1 MRLKEILSKYF
12 KGDKVIWGVIF
23 TLSIFSLL
31 AVYSSTGTLAYKYQ
45 EGNTAYYIV
54 KHFVLL
60 AVGLGIIYITHL
72 IPYKYYSRL
81 SQLFLYISIFLL
93 AITLVMGTSLNQ
105 ATRWLTL
112 PGLGLT
118 IQTSDL
124 AKLALIMYLAR
135 VLSMRQD
142 QNKIN
147 DLNGVMVS
155 LFLPVLLVCGL
166 IMPANLS
173 TALIL
178 AVTSFLLM
186 FIGRV
191 KIKYLLSV
199 SSVGLVI
206 IAFVI
211 AGVLMSGKSSGRIG
225 TWQKRI
231 ESFVSGESEDNYQ
244 VEQSKI
250 AIATGGIFGK
260 GPGNSTQRNFL
271 PHPYSDFIYAII
283 IEEYGLIGGVFVL
296 FLYLFLLYRAGVIVR
311 KSNRTFAAFLAIGL
325 SISLVFQAMINMG
338 VAVHLF
344 PVTGQTLPLVSMGGS
359 SILFTGVAFGVILSV
374 SRSVD
379 KNNELLDEE
388 NPEKENENI
397 TEQQDEPE
405 EE

>member
-81 SQLFLYISIFLL
+81 SQMFLYISVFLL

-155 LFLPVLLVCGL
+155 LFFPVLLVCGL

-199 SSVGLVI
+199 SAVGLV
-206 IAFVI
+206 VI
-211 AGVLMSGKSSGRIG
+211 AIVITGVLMSGKSSGRIG

-379 KNNELLDEE
+379 KNSELLDEK